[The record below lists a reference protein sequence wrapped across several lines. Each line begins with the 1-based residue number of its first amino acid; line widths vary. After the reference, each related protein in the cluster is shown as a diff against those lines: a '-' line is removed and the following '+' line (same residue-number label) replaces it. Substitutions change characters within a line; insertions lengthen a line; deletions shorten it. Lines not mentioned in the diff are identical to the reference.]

1 MDVGSRKRGLRGAEV
16 LGLSSSKDGVAVAGF
31 GKAERGR
38 TGQHKELSDG
48 HVMPEMLVRL
58 QWRFQVCCWI

>member
-16 LGLSSSKDGVAVAGF
+16 LGVSSSKDGVAVAGF

-38 TGQHKELSDG
+38 TGATQGAE
-48 HVMPEMLVRL
+48 R
-58 QWRFQVCCWI
+58 RTCYA

>member
-1 MDVGSRKRGLRGAEV
+1 MGGREQGDVGSRKRGLRGAEV

-38 TGQHKELSDG
+38 TGATQGAE
-48 HVMPEMLVRL
+48 R
-58 QWRFQVCCWI
+58 RTCYA